1 MNREQIYRGLSKV
14 AWGYV
19 FLTFILN
26 LGTLNVLP
34 NWAGYL
40 FFLAAIG
47 LLGEELRDLPL
58 LKPFCALL
66 AVVDVVDWL
75 AILVTGESLV
85 GRFFL
90 VYLLVVC
97 VSIYFQF
104 QLITDL
110 ALLAEEYGLPSEG
123 LRGCRNVDA
132 AISVLILLP
141 LPWEDNELLTVLSIL
156 LLLTGIIV
164 RLILIWQLFALR
176 KSFRSRIVAMSFC
189 EPRS

>member
-19 FLTFILN
+19 FLTFNLN

-164 RLILIWQLFALR
+164 RLILVWQLFALR
-176 KSFRSRIVAMSFC
+176 KSFRPEAP
-189 EPRS
+189 EA

>member
-1 MNREQIYRGLSKV
+1 M
-14 AWGYV
+14 
-19 FLTFILN
+19 
-26 LGTLNVLP
+26 
-34 NWAGYL
+34 
-40 FFLAAIG
+40 
-47 LLGEELRDLPL
+47 
-58 LKPFCALL
+58 
-66 AVVDVVDWL
+66 VDVVDWL

-164 RLILIWQLFALR
+164 RLILVWQLFALR
-176 KSFRSRIVAMSFC
+176 KSFRPEAPEV
-189 EPRS
+189 

>member
-1 MNREQIYRGLSKV
+1 MNIQLQQIG
-14 AWGYV
+14 
-19 FLTFILN
+19 
-26 LGTLNVLP
+26 
-34 NWAGYL
+34 
-40 FFLAAIG
+40 LAA
-47 LLGEELRDLPL
+47 
-58 LKPFCALL
+58 AAL
-66 AVVDVVDWL
+66 AVALVVSFVATPVVKNL
-75 AILVTGESLV
+75 ARRVGAGCLVTGESLV

-110 ALLAEEYGLPSEG
+110 ALLAEEHGLPSAV

-141 LPWEDNELLTVLSIL
+141 LPWEDNELLTVLTVL

-164 RLILIWQLFALR
+164 RLILVWQLFTLR
-176 KSFRSRIVAMSFC
+176 KSFRPEAP
-189 EPRS
+189 EA

>member
-1 MNREQIYRGLSKV
+1 MNQEQIYRGLSKV

-19 FLTFILN
+19 FLTFNLN

-58 LKPFCALL
+58 LKPFCILL
-66 AVVDVVDWL
+66 AAVDVVDWL

-110 ALLAEEYGLPSEG
+110 ALLAEEHGLPSAV

-141 LPWEDNELLTVLSIL
+141 LPWEDNELLTVLSVL

-164 RLILIWQLFALR
+164 RLILVWQLFTLR
-176 KSFRSRIVAMSFC
+176 KSFRPEAP
-189 EPRS
+189 EA

>member
-1 MNREQIYRGLSKV
+1 MNQEQIYRGLSKV

-19 FLTFILN
+19 FLTFNLN

-58 LKPFCALL
+58 LKPFCILL
-66 AVVDVVDWL
+66 AAVDVVDWL

-110 ALLAEEYGLPSEG
+110 ALLAEEHGLPS
-123 LRGCRNVDA
+123 GCCGGA
-132 AISVLILLP
+132 AMWTRPSA
-141 LPWEDNELLTVLSIL
+141 SSS
-156 LLLTGIIV
+156 
-164 RLILIWQLFALR
+164 
-176 KSFRSRIVAMSFC
+176 SFPCPGRTTSF
-189 EPRS
+189 